1 MFFASHPSVYT
12 LPGTWEPQ
20 PDVVFDPTYLL
31 ASAAVVFATAAIIS
45 VISIKQKRKRAQLTY
60 YFIMKEFDYDLD
72 YKSLDFSNAKTRKLY
87 RIGRGE
93 QGVLL
98 VRPYTNDICAHWRF
112 KTPDEAVRSS
122 NKIFAMYLDYR
133 DGKDFIGMDM
143 CRKFLEMGFTR
154 ARRYANHNSG
164 RKYKKG
170 TKEILPQEEDH
181 MTSKYAESARIFKKV
196 RDIVAKSETYV
207 TMRKSWRL
215 EE

>member
-1 MFFASHPSVYT
+1 
-12 LPGTWEPQ
+12 
-20 PDVVFDPTYLL
+20 
-31 ASAAVVFATAAIIS
+31 
-45 VISIKQKRKRAQLTY
+45 
-60 YFIMKEFDYDLD
+60 MKEFDYDLD

-207 TMRKSWRL
+207 TMRKSWRS